1 MKKIIIVILLIM
13 FSVPGLDID
22 NYFHQQSAWDFLTD
36 FVAATLERPEIPIEK
51 INILIQR
58 TLSDQSNLEDTS

>member
-22 NYFHQQSAWDFLTD
+22 NYFQQESAWDFLAD
-36 FVAATLERPEIPIEK
+36 FVAAALARPEIPLEK
-51 INILIQR
+51 INMLIQR
-58 TLSDQSNLEDTS
+58 TL